1 MHSTNYPASTDPK
14 PFLEWLQTHEA
25 PCRQMVRCTCLRR
38 ADILHSVALE
48 PDDVFGEVYM
58 KLRRKNPMIPS
69 VASLMKLVGICALN
83 HLRDKGRKNKTRQS
97 IFEAPLEIDENAHNA
112 YESERREYDPSRSP
126 APDRLLL
133 DAESVVLL
141 HEAALSDPET
151 AWVFRAI
158 RDLEEN
164 GVTPSISNLSRYL
177 GRPYAV
183 VRRSRMRLQKNI
195 RQALG

>member
-1 MHSTNYPASTDPK
+1 MHSTNYPASNDPK
-14 PFLEWLQTHEA
+14 SFLDWLQTHEA

-69 VASLMKLVGICALN
+69 VASLMKLVGTCALN
-83 HLRDKGRKNKTRQS
+83 CLRDKGRKNRTRQS
-97 IFEAPLEIDENAHNA
+97 IFEAPPSVDESAQNPHEND
-112 YESERREYDPSRSP
+112 RREYDPTRSL
-126 APDRLLL
+126 APDRLLTG
-133 DAESVVLL
+133 AETTALL
-141 HEAALSDPET
+141 HEIALSDPET
-151 AWVFRAI
+151 AWVFNAI
-158 RDLEEN
+158 RELDED

-177 GRPYAV
+177 GRSYAV